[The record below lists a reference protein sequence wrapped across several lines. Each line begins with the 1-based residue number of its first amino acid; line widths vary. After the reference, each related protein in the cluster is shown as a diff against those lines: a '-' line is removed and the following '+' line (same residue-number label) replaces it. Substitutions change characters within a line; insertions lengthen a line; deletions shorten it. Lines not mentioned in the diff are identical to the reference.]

1 MVCKC
6 ASVLT
11 FRREQDIACGVT
23 IIWSLIA
30 IYFKQ
35 CPNSI
40 IRIVLL
46 SGLAVLTMSIVVAVP
61 QRLRHRKY
69 SLANSSDVKESLQS

>member
-11 FRREQDIACGVT
+11 FRREQDIV
-23 IIWSLIA
+23 S
-30 IYFKQ
+30 
-35 CPNSI
+35 
-40 IRIVLL
+40 L
-46 SGLAVLTMSIVVAVP
+46 SGLAVLTMPIVVAVP

>member
-11 FRREQDIACGVT
+11 LQREQDIACDT
-23 IIWSLIA
+23 IMWSLIA

-35 CPNSI
+35 WPNSI
-40 IRIVLL
+40 IRIVSL
-46 SGLAVLTMSIVVAVP
+46 SGLAVLTMPIVVAVP